1 MENIQKFIYATSQHF
16 KRVSQISNQFE
27 KEALISKRVQLKKE
41 YTVWILSLK
50 QRMHNK
56 QFRKVISDI
65 EINYQKYENLSS
77 DIWECRVLKG
87 QSILKIISRKLNK
100 YPIEIK
106 KDNSKQRYNILFWFN
121 QVFLILE
128 QLVLTFRP
136 ELNKDINIEEESTL
150 DKIELD

>member
-16 KRVSQISNQFE
+16 KRVSQISN
-27 KEALISKRVQLKKE
+27 QLKKE

-77 DIWECRVLKG
+77 DIWECRFLKG

-128 QLVLTFRP
+128 QLVLSSAYR
-136 ELNKDINIEEESTL
+136 K
-150 DKIELD
+150 

>member
-1 MENIQKFIYATSQHF
+1 
-16 KRVSQISNQFE
+16 
-27 KEALISKRVQLKKE
+27 
-41 YTVWILSLK
+41 
-50 QRMHNK
+50 MHNK

-87 QSILKIISRKLNK
+87 QSILKIISRKL
-100 YPIEIK
+100 
-106 KDNSKQRYNILFWFN
+106 WFN

>member
-65 EINYQKYENLSS
+65 EINYQKY
-77 DIWECRVLKG
+77 
-87 QSILKIISRKLNK
+87 
-100 YPIEIK
+100 K